1 MNILCFA
8 VCMLRHGFGAALLV
22 LAAMPALAQQAL
34 QIGRTDSLSP
44 LSDIAESVVKEAFKR
59 SGLKCE
65 FQRVPLSR
73 SMILANDG
81 SLDGDVMRIADAAKT
96 YTDVVAVPT
105 PVVWADLAIYSM
117 DEKVANL
124 PRAELRQRKIGL
136 TQTILMLPK
145 YTQGMN
151 VTDTANVRTAFEML
165 ANGRFEVAMLVY
177 LAAEPEIV
185 HQRPRKFY
193 RGPRAWATEPLY
205 FHLNKKHAALVPRI
219 NAALL
224 VMQKEGLVKKIFLDK
239 LAELGIPPLK
249 PAE

>member
-1 MNILCFA
+1 M
-8 VCMLRHGFGAALLV
+8 GAALLV
-22 LAAMPALAQQAL
+22 LAAMPGLAQQVQQVQQVL
-34 QIGRTDSLSP
+34 QIGRTDSPSP

-59 SGLKCE
+59 SGLQCE

-124 PRAELRQRKIGL
+124 PRAELRHRKVGL
-136 TQTILMLPK
+136 TRTILMLPK
-145 YTQGMN
+145 YSQGMD
-151 VTDTANVRTAFEML
+151 VTDAKDVRTAFEML

-177 LAAEPEIV
+177 LAAEPELAR
-185 HQRPRKFY
+185 QSPRKFY
-193 RGPRAWATEPLY
+193 RGLHAWATEPLY
-205 FHLNKKHAALVPRI
+205 FHLNKKHATLVPRI

-224 VMQKEGLVKKIFLDK
+224 GMQKEGLVKKIFLDK